1 MIQGMR
7 GYCQQHFWKDAPL
20 ELKANLGVGQEEEVW
35 NLRAEET

>member
-7 GYCQQHFWKDAPL
+7 GYCQQHFWKGAPL
-20 ELKANLGVGQEEEVW
+20 ELKASLGVGQEEEVW